1 MEREKRSKKH
11 VVSLAHGNL
20 EGALKKSVESTLPI
34 GGTALISIE
43 EWEEMTPVAGGLR
56 ELGFNLLIPK
66 NTLIPW
72 KKKGIWAEK
81 IGEKRALAL
90 LQEKRIH
97 LVISTRERDRKV
109 RQLAALY
116 GVTLI
121 TTCKEAKDAVRTI
134 GQMAAYNQRGGS
146 LTGTL

>member
-1 MEREKRSKKH
+1 MEREKRSKEH
-11 VVSLAHGNL
+11 VVSLSVRNL
-20 EGALKKSVESTLPI
+20 GSTLGERREITLPI
-34 GGTALISIE
+34 GGTALFFIE

-66 NTLIPW
+66 KTLIPW

-90 LQEKRIH
+90 LQERRIH
-97 LVISTRERDRKV
+97 LVISTRETDREI

-116 GVTLI
+116 GITLI
-121 TTCKEAKDAVRTI
+121 TTCKEAKAAVRAI